1 MTTIDQL
8 VNDYLRTVE
17 RAAADLSEP
26 RRREL
31 VEDLS
36 EHIAAERA
44 GLDAPTEADVRAILD
59 RLGDPA
65 TLAGEARA
73 LDDGPRVATPAP
85 AGPRRMGPLGWS
97 LVIVSSVVL
106 VCFLFV
112 AAGLALFTAA
122 GTEGPTGSPVP
133 APAESVLPSPSS

>member
-1 MTTIDQL
+1 MSAIDRL
-8 VNDYLRTVE
+8 VHDYLQAVE

-31 VEDLS
+31 IEDLN

-44 GLDAPTEADVRAILD
+44 ALDAPTETDIRAILD

-73 LDDGPRVATPAP
+73 LDDGPRVSTPVP
-85 AGPRRMGPLGWS
+85 AGPRRMGPLGWV
-97 LVIVSSVVL
+97 LMIVGSVVL
-106 VCFLFV
+106 VCFLLV
-112 AAGLALFTAA
+112 AMGFALFATSS
-122 GTEGPTGSPVP
+122 TEGTGSPETV
-133 APAESVLPSPSS
+133 ESVLSSPTS